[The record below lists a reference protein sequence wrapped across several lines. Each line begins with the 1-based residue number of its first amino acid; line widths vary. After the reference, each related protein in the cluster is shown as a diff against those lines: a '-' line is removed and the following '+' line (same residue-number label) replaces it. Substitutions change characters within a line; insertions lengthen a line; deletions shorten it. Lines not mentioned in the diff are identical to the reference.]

1 MCVFINTKAK
11 KEKDEFEMSNNEIK
25 TNAEIYREQ
34 RKERLEKA
42 SKKKHSAKKD
52 KAVRIIIKTLAIIL
66 CVSLVGWF
74 AGNLLLNVF
83 NVPQKVLAVSTYE
96 DEKLTGAEYNYYYM
110 SLYNQIY
117 QMAYEYESMYS
128 SYGSGYGSYFTG
140 FDMSKDPAEQEYP
153 YDDAPESVE
162 TWGDY
167 FKEMASTR
175 AFLMNAM
182 YEKATGE
189 EGKELGFELTEDLK
203 KEINDEIDET
213 IKSLSES
220 AKENDFALDNYIA
233 RVCGEGLSEKSYRA
247 LLEKDAI
254 AQHYLTWYQEHLTT
268 SYSKEDVNS
277 YFAENR
283 LDFVTASARIFTVSY
298 AEAEEGST
306 DPVYTKEQAK
316 ARAEEFNSK
325 VYSESSF
332 ISLAKQYAAPSM
344 ADSFA
349 SDEATLAAD
358 AHASDISSNKDV
370 TDWLF
375 STQRAA
381 GNKAVIEDA
390 ENECFFVIYVV
401 EPASVDESVANA
413 SVRHIL
419 VQVESTD
426 AEGNALDADTIAKN
440 DADAKAKAEALV
452 QTWKDNGATEEEF
465 IKLIKDNTDD
475 TASIETDGLYD
486 DVAAG
491 GNYVAEFTNWAI
503 DPERKAGDAEIVK
516 TEFGYHFM
524 YFVEASDYQAWESD
538 VREAM
543 ASNAYN
549 ELVDGIYEDIEE
561 KAEKNDTFL
570 KFFSD
575 RLTKTISARY

>member
-1 MCVFINTKAK
+1 
-11 KEKDEFEMSNNEIK
+11 MSNNEIK

-83 NVPQKVLAVSTYE
+83 NVPQKVLSVATYD
-96 DEKLTGAEYNYYYM
+96 DEKLSAAEYNYYYM

-140 FDMSKDPAEQEYP
+140 FDMSKDPADQKYP
-153 YDDAPESVE
+153 YDDAPESVK

-182 YEKATGE
+182 YEKANSE
-189 EGKELGFELTEDLK
+189 EAKKDGFELTEDLMT
-203 KEINDEIDET
+203 EIKTEIDET
-213 IKSLSES
+213 IKTLSES

-247 LLEKDAI
+247 LLEKDAV

-268 SYSKEDVNS
+268 TYTKEDVNT

-283 LDFVTASARIFTVSY
+283 TEFVTASARIFTVSY

-316 ARAEEFNSK
+316 QRAEEFNSL
-325 VYSESSF
+325 VSTETSF
-332 ISLAKQYAAPSM
+332 VSLAKQYAPPSM
-344 ADSFA
+344 VDTFS
-349 SDEATLAAD
+349 SDAATLVAD
-358 AHASDISSNKDV
+358 AHASDITSNTAV
-370 TDWLF
+370 TNWIY
-375 STQRAA
+375 AA
-381 GNKAVIEDA
+381 ERVVGDKAVIEDT
-390 ENECFFVIYVV
+390 EGECFYVIYIVK
-401 EPASVDESVANA
+401 PASADETVANA

-419 VQVESTD
+419 IAAETED
-426 AEGNALDADTIAKN
+426 AEGNALDEATIAKN
-440 DADAKAKAEALV
+440 DADAKAKAEGLL
-452 QTWKDNGATEEEF
+452 QTWKNNGATEEEF

-486 DVAAG
+486 DVSAG

-503 DPERKAGDAEIVK
+503 DPARKAGDAEIVK

-524 YFVEASDYQAWESD
+524 YFVSASEYQAWEQD
-538 VREAM
+538 VRDTM

-561 KAEKNDTFL
+561 KSTKSETVL

-575 RLTKTISARY
+575 RLEKTISMRY

>member
-1 MCVFINTKAK
+1 
-11 KEKDEFEMSNNEIK
+11 MSNNEIK

-83 NVPQKVLAVSTYE
+83 NVPQKVLSVATYD
-96 DEKLTGAEYNYYYM
+96 DEKLSAAEYNYYYM

-140 FDMSKDPAEQEYP
+140 FDMSKDPADQKYP
-153 YDDAPESVE
+153 YDDAPESVK

-182 YEKATGE
+182 YEKANSE
-189 EGKELGFELTEDLK
+189 EAKKDGFELTEDLMT
-203 KEINDEIDET
+203 EIKTEIDET
-213 IKSLSES
+213 IKTLSES

-247 LLEKDAI
+247 LLEKDAV

-268 SYSKEDVNS
+268 TYTKEDVNT

-283 LDFVTASARIFTVSY
+283 TEFVTASARIFTVSY

-316 ARAEEFNSK
+316 QRAEEFNSL
-325 VYSESSF
+325 VSTETSF
-332 ISLAKQYAAPSM
+332 VSLAKQYAPPSM
-344 ADSFA
+344 ADTFE
-349 SDEATLAAD
+349 SDAATLVAD
-358 AHASDISSNKDV
+358 AHASDITSNTAV
-370 TDWLF
+370 TNWIY
-375 STQRAA
+375 AA
-381 GNKAVIEDA
+381 ERVVGDKAVIEDT
-390 ENECFFVIYVV
+390 EGECFYVIYIVK
-401 EPASVDESVANA
+401 PASADETVANA

-419 VQVESTD
+419 IAAETED
-426 AEGNALDADTIAKN
+426 AEGNALDEATIAKN
-440 DADAKAKAEALV
+440 DADAKAKAEGLL
-452 QTWKDNGATEEEF
+452 QTWKNNGATEEEF

-486 DVAAG
+486 DVSAG

-503 DPERKAGDAEIVK
+503 DPARKAGDAEIVK

-524 YFVEASDYQAWESD
+524 YFVSASEYQAWEQD
-538 VREAM
+538 VRDTM

-561 KAEKNDTFL
+561 KSTKSETVL

-575 RLTKTISARY
+575 RLEKTISMRY

>member
-1 MCVFINTKAK
+1 
-11 KEKDEFEMSNNEIK
+11 MSNNEIK

-52 KAVRIIIKTLAIIL
+52 KAVRIIVKALAVIL

-83 NVPQKVLAVSTYE
+83 NVPQKVLSVSTYE

-110 SLYNQIY
+110 SLFNQIY
-117 QMAYEYESMYS
+117 QMSYEYESMYS
-128 SYGSGYGSYFTG
+128 SYGSGYGAYFTG
-140 FDMSKDPAEQEYP
+140 FDMSQDPAEQEYP

-167 FKEMASTR
+167 FKEMATTR
-175 AFLMNAM
+175 AYLMNAM
-182 YEKATGE
+182 YERANSE
-189 EGKELGFELTEDLK
+189 EAKEMGFEITEDLK
-203 KEINDEIDET
+203 AEIQTEIDET
-213 IKSLSES
+213 ITSLSES
-220 AKENDFALDNYIA
+220 AAENDFALDNYIA
-233 RVCGEGLSEKSYRA
+233 RVCGEGLSEKTYRA

-268 SYSKEDVNS
+268 SYSKEDVEA

-283 LDFVTASARIFTVSY
+283 LDFVTASARLFSVSY

-316 ARAEEFNSK
+316 QRAEEFSSK
-325 VYSESSF
+325 VTSEASF
-332 ISLAKQYAAPSM
+332 VTLAKQYAPASM
-344 ADSFA
+344 ADAYA

-358 AHASDISSNKDV
+358 VHASELSTSTAI
-370 TDWLF
+370 TDWLY
-375 STQRAA
+375 SAERVA
-381 GNKAVIEDA
+381 GNKTVIEDS
-390 ENECFFVIYVV
+390 ESECYYVIYVV
-401 EPASVDESVANA
+401 KPASVDESVANA

-419 VQVESTD
+419 VQVETED
-426 AEGNALDADTIAKN
+426 AEGNELDAATIAKN
-440 DADAKAKAEALV
+440 DTEAKAKAEGLLKA
-452 QTWKDNGATEEEF
+452 WKDNGATEEEF
-465 IKLIKDNTDD
+465 IKLIADNTDD

-486 DVAAG
+486 DVSAN
-491 GNYVAEFTNWAI
+491 GNYVEEFTNWAI
-503 DPERKAGDAEIVK
+503 DPVRKAGDAEIVK

-524 YFVEASDYQAWESD
+524 YFVEASEFTAWEND

-543 ASNAYN
+543 ASNDYN
-549 ELVDGIYEDIEE
+549 ELVDGIYNDIEE
-561 KAEKNDTFL
+561 NAEKNDTFL

-575 RLTKTISARY
+575 RLEETISMRY

>member
-1 MCVFINTKAK
+1 
-11 KEKDEFEMSNNEIK
+11 MSNNEIK

-83 NVPQKVLAVSTYE
+83 NVPQKVLSVATYD
-96 DEKLTGAEYNYYYM
+96 DEKLSAAEYNYYYM

-140 FDMSKDPAEQEYP
+140 FDMSKDPADQEYP

-182 YEKATGE
+182 YEKANSE
-189 EGKELGFELTEDLK
+189 EAKKDGFELTEDLMT
-203 KEINDEIDET
+203 EIKTEIDET
-213 IKSLSES
+213 IKTLSES

-247 LLEKDAI
+247 LLEKDAV

-268 SYSKEDVNS
+268 TYTKEDVNT

-283 LDFVTASARIFTVSY
+283 TEFVTASARIFTVSY

-316 ARAEEFNSK
+316 QRAEEFNSL
-325 VYSESSF
+325 VSTETSF
-332 ISLAKQYAAPSM
+332 VSLAKQYAPPSM
-344 ADSFA
+344 ADTFE
-349 SDEATLAAD
+349 SDAATLVAD
-358 AHASDISSNKDV
+358 AHASDITSNTAV
-370 TDWLF
+370 TNWIY
-375 STQRAA
+375 AA
-381 GNKAVIEDA
+381 ERVVGDKAVIEDT
-390 ENECFFVIYVV
+390 EGECFYVIYIVK
-401 EPASVDESVANA
+401 PASADETVANA

-419 VQVESTD
+419 IAAETED
-426 AEGNALDADTIAKN
+426 AEGNALDEATIAKN
-440 DADAKAKAEALV
+440 DADAKAKAEGLL
-452 QTWKDNGATEEEF
+452 QTWKNNGATEEEF

-486 DVAAG
+486 DVSAG

-503 DPERKAGDAEIVK
+503 DPARKAGDAEIVK

-524 YFVEASDYQAWESD
+524 YFVSASEYQAWEQD
-538 VREAM
+538 VRDTM

-575 RLTKTISARY
+575 RLEKTISMRY

>member
-1 MCVFINTKAK
+1 
-11 KEKDEFEMSNNEIK
+11 MSNNEIK

-83 NVPQKVLAVSTYE
+83 NVPQKVLSVATYD
-96 DEKLTGAEYNYYYM
+96 DEKLSAAEYNYYYM

-140 FDMSKDPAEQEYP
+140 FDMSKDPADQKYP
-153 YDDAPESVE
+153 YDDAPESVK

-182 YEKATGE
+182 YEKANSE
-189 EGKELGFELTEDLK
+189 EAKKDGFELTEDLMT
-203 KEINDEIDET
+203 EIKTEIDET
-213 IKSLSES
+213 IKTLSES
-220 AKENDFALDNYIA
+220 AKESDFALDNYIA

-247 LLEKDAI
+247 LLEKDAV

-268 SYSKEDVNS
+268 TYTKEDVNT

-283 LDFVTASARIFTVSY
+283 TEFVTASARIFTVSY

-316 ARAEEFNSK
+316 QRAEEFNSL
-325 VYSESSF
+325 VSTETSF
-332 ISLAKQYAAPSM
+332 VSLAKQYAPPSM
-344 ADSFA
+344 ADTFE
-349 SDEATLAAD
+349 SDAATLVAD
-358 AHASDISSNKDV
+358 AHASDITSNTAV
-370 TDWLF
+370 TNWIY
-375 STQRAA
+375 AA
-381 GNKAVIEDA
+381 ERVVGDKAVIEDT
-390 ENECFFVIYVV
+390 EGECFYVIYIVK
-401 EPASVDESVANA
+401 PASADETVANA

-419 VQVESTD
+419 IAAETED
-426 AEGNALDADTIAKN
+426 AEGNALDEATIAKN
-440 DADAKAKAEALV
+440 DADAKAKAEGLL
-452 QTWKDNGATEEEF
+452 QTWKNNGATEEEF

-486 DVAAG
+486 DVSAG

-503 DPERKAGDAEIVK
+503 DPARKAGDAEIVK

-524 YFVEASDYQAWESD
+524 YFVSASEYQTWEQD
-538 VREAM
+538 VRDTM

-561 KAEKNDTFL
+561 KSTKSETVL

-575 RLTKTISARY
+575 RLEKTISMRY

>member
-1 MCVFINTKAK
+1 
-11 KEKDEFEMSNNEIK
+11 MSNNEIK

-83 NVPQKVLAVSTYE
+83 NVPQKVLSVATYD
-96 DEKLTGAEYNYYYM
+96 DEKLSAAEYNYYYM

-140 FDMSKDPAEQEYP
+140 FDMSKDPADQEYP
-153 YDDAPESVE
+153 YDDAPESVK

-182 YEKATGE
+182 YEKANSE
-189 EGKELGFELTEDLK
+189 EAKKDGFELTEDLMT
-203 KEINDEIDET
+203 EIKTEIDET
-213 IKSLSES
+213 IKTLSES

-247 LLEKDAI
+247 LLEKDAV

-268 SYSKEDVNS
+268 TYTKEDVNT

-283 LDFVTASARIFTVSY
+283 TEFVTASARIFTVSY

-316 ARAEEFNSK
+316 QRAEEFNSL
-325 VYSESSF
+325 VSTETSF
-332 ISLAKQYAAPSM
+332 VSLAKQYAPPSM
-344 ADSFA
+344 ADTFE
-349 SDEATLAAD
+349 SDAATLVAD
-358 AHASDISSNKDV
+358 AHASDITSNTAV
-370 TDWLF
+370 TNWIY
-375 STQRAA
+375 AA
-381 GNKAVIEDA
+381 ERVVGDKAVIEDT
-390 ENECFFVIYVV
+390 EGECFYVIYIVK
-401 EPASVDESVANA
+401 PASADETVANA

-419 VQVESTD
+419 IAAETED
-426 AEGNALDADTIAKN
+426 AEGNALDEATIAKN
-440 DADAKAKAEALV
+440 DADAKAKAEGLL
-452 QTWKDNGATEEEF
+452 QTWKNNGATEEEF

-486 DVAAG
+486 DVSAG

-503 DPERKAGDAEIVK
+503 DPARKAGDAEIVK

-524 YFVEASDYQAWESD
+524 YFVSASEYQAWEQD
-538 VREAM
+538 VRDTM

-561 KAEKNDTFL
+561 KSTKSETVL

-575 RLTKTISARY
+575 RLEKTISMRY

>member
-1 MCVFINTKAK
+1 MNSKMA
-11 KEKDEFEMSNNEIK
+11 NNEIK

-83 NVPQKVLAVSTYE
+83 NVPQKLLTVSTYD

-110 SLYNQIY
+110 SLFNQIY

-128 SYGSGYGSYFTG
+128 SYGSGYGAYFTG

-153 YDDAPESVE
+153 YDDAPEAVE

-182 YEKATGE
+182 YEKANSE
-189 EGKELGFELTEDLK
+189 EAKKEGFELTEDLK
-203 KEINDEIDET
+203 KEIQTEIDET
-213 IKSLSES
+213 IKSLEES
-220 AKENDFALDNYIA
+220 ASENDFALDNYIA

-247 LLEKDAI
+247 LLEKDAV
-254 AQHYLTWYQEHLTT
+254 AQHYLAWYQEHLTT
-268 SYSKEDVNS
+268 SYAKADVDS

-316 ARAEEFNSK
+316 QRAEEFNSK
-325 VYSESSF
+325 VTSESSF
-332 ISLAKQYAAPSM
+332 IATAKQYAPPSM
-344 ADSFA
+344 ADSYA

-358 AHASDISSNKDV
+358 VYADEVSSNKAV
-370 TDWLF
+370 TEWLF
-375 STQRAA
+375 SSERVA
-381 GNKAVIEDA
+381 GNKAVIEDS
-390 ENECFFVIYVV
+390 EGECYFVIYVV
-401 EPASVDESVANA
+401 KPASLDESVANA

-419 VQVESTD
+419 IQVETED
-426 AEGNALDADTIAKN
+426 AEGNALDEATIAKN
-440 DADAKAKAEALV
+440 DADAKAKAEGLL

-465 IKLIKDNTDD
+465 IKLIADNTDD

-503 DPERKAGDAEIVK
+503 DPARKAGDAEIVK

-524 YFVEASDYQAWESD
+524 YFVEASEFAAWEND
-538 VREAM
+538 VRETM
-543 ASNAYN
+543 ASNDYN

-575 RLTKTISARY
+575 RLEETISMRY

>member
-1 MCVFINTKAK
+1 MA
-11 KEKDEFEMSNNEIK
+11 NNEIK

-52 KAVRIIIKTLAIIL
+52 KAVRIIVKTLAIIL
-66 CVSLVGWF
+66 CISLVGWF

-83 NVPQKVLAVSTYE
+83 NVPQKVLAVSTFD
-96 DEKLTGAEYNYYYM
+96 DEKLTGSEYNYYYM

-128 SYGSGYGSYFTG
+128 SYGSGYGVYFTG

-189 EGKELGFELTEDLK
+189 EAKKLGFELTEDLK
-203 KEINDEIDET
+203 NEIKTEIDET
-213 IKSLSES
+213 IKTLSDS

-268 SYSKEDVNS
+268 SYSKADVDA

-283 LDFVTASARIFTVSY
+283 TEFVTASARIFTVSY

-316 ARAEEFNSK
+316 QRAEEFNSK
-325 VYSESSF
+325 VTSET
-332 ISLAKQYAAPSM
+332 
-344 ADSFA
+344 SFA
-349 SDEATLAAD
+349 SLARQYAPPSSVDAYATEAATLISD
-358 AHASDISSNKDV
+358 AHASDISSNKAV

-375 STQRAA
+375 STERVA
-381 GNKAVIEDA
+381 GNKAVIDDSES
-390 ENECFFVIYVV
+390 ECYYIIYVV
-401 EPASVDESVANA
+401 KPASVDETVANA
-413 SVRHIL
+413 AVRHIL
-419 VQVESTD
+419 VQVETED
-426 AEGNALDADTIAKN
+426 AEGNKLDEATIAKN

-503 DPERKAGDAEIVK
+503 DPARKAGDAEIVK

-524 YFVEASDYQAWESD
+524 YFVSASEYQTWEND
-538 VREAM
+538 VRSTM
-543 ASNAYN
+543 ASNDYN
-549 ELVDGIYEDIEE
+549 ELVDSIYKDIEE
-561 KAEKNDTFL
+561 NAEKNETFL

-575 RLTKTISARY
+575 RLEKTISMRY

>member
-1 MCVFINTKAK
+1 
-11 KEKDEFEMSNNEIK
+11 
-25 TNAEIYREQ
+25 
-34 RKERLEKA
+34 
-42 SKKKHSAKKD
+42 
-52 KAVRIIIKTLAIIL
+52 
-66 CVSLVGWF
+66 
-74 AGNLLLNVF
+74 
-83 NVPQKVLAVSTYE
+83 
-96 DEKLTGAEYNYYYM
+96 
-110 SLYNQIY
+110 
-117 QMAYEYESMYS
+117 
-128 SYGSGYGSYFTG
+128 
-140 FDMSKDPAEQEYP
+140 
-153 YDDAPESVE
+153 
-162 TWGDY
+162 
-167 FKEMASTR
+167 
-175 AFLMNAM
+175 MNAM

-213 IKSLSES
+213 ITSLSES

-254 AQHYLTWYQEHLTT
+254 AQHYLSWYQEHLTT

-426 AEGNALDADTIAKN
+426 AEGNALDEATIAKN
-440 DADAKAKAEALV
+440 DADAKAKAEGLL

-486 DVAAG
+486 DVSAG

-503 DPERKAGDAEIVK
+503 SPERKAGDAEIVK

-524 YFVEASDYQAWESD
+524 YFVEASEFAAWEND
-538 VREAM
+538 VRSTM
-543 ASNAYN
+543 ASNDYN

-575 RLTKTISARY
+575 RLAKTISMRY

>member
-1 MCVFINTKAK
+1 MA
-11 KEKDEFEMSNNEIK
+11 NNEIK

-83 NVPQKVLAVSTYE
+83 NVPQKVLSVATFE

-128 SYGSGYGSYFTG
+128 SYGSGYGVYFTG

-182 YEKATGE
+182 YEKANSE
-189 EGKELGFELTEDLK
+189 EAKKEGFELTEDLK
-203 KEINDEIDET
+203 AEIQTEIDET

-247 LLEKDAI
+247 LLEKDAV
-254 AQHYLTWYQEHLTT
+254 AQHYLAWYQEHLTT
-268 SYSKEDVNS
+268 SYAKADVDS

-316 ARAEEFNSK
+316 ARAEEFKSK
-325 VYSESSF
+325 ITTET
-332 ISLAKQYAAPSM
+332 
-344 ADSFA
+344 SFA
-349 SDEATLAAD
+349 SLARQYAPPSMVDAYSTETATLISD
-358 AHASDISSNKDV
+358 AHATDISSSESV
-370 TDWLF
+370 TEWLF
-375 STQRAA
+375 STERQI
-381 GNKAVIEDA
+381 GDTAVIEDTA
-390 ENECFFVIYVV
+390 SESYNIIYVV
-401 EPASVDESVANA
+401 KPASLDESVANA

-419 VQVESTD
+419 VQVETED
-426 AEGNALDADTIAKN
+426 AEGNALDEATIAKN
-440 DADAKAKAEALV
+440 DADAKAKAEGLL

-486 DVAAG
+486 DVSAG

-503 DPERKAGDAEIVK
+503 DPARKAGDAEIVK

-524 YFVEASDYQAWESD
+524 YFVEASEFAAWEND
-538 VREAM
+538 VRETM
-543 ASNAYN
+543 ASNDYN

-575 RLTKTISARY
+575 RLKKTISMRY

>member
-1 MCVFINTKAK
+1 MA
-11 KEKDEFEMSNNEIK
+11 NNEIK

-83 NVPQKVLAVSTYE
+83 NVPQKVLSVATYD
-96 DEKLTGAEYNYYYM
+96 DEKLSAAEYNYYYM

-140 FDMSKDPAEQEYP
+140 FDMSKDPADQKYP
-153 YDDAPESVE
+153 YDDAPESVK

-182 YEKATGE
+182 YEKANSE
-189 EGKELGFELTEDLK
+189 EAKKDGFELTEDLMT
-203 KEINDEIDET
+203 EIKTEIDET
-213 IKSLSES
+213 IKTLSES
-220 AKENDFALDNYIA
+220 AKESDFALDNYIA

-247 LLEKDAI
+247 LLEKDAV

-268 SYSKEDVNS
+268 TYTKEDVNT

-283 LDFVTASARIFTVSY
+283 TEFVTASARIFTVSY

-316 ARAEEFNSK
+316 QRAEEFNSL
-325 VYSESSF
+325 VSTETSF
-332 ISLAKQYAAPSM
+332 VSLAKQYAPPSM
-344 ADSFA
+344 ADTFE
-349 SDEATLAAD
+349 SDAATLVAD
-358 AHASDISSNKDV
+358 AHASDITSNTAV
-370 TDWLF
+370 TNWIY
-375 STQRAA
+375 AA
-381 GNKAVIEDA
+381 ERVVGDKAVIEDT
-390 ENECFFVIYVV
+390 EGECFYVIYIVK
-401 EPASVDESVANA
+401 PASADETVANA

-419 VQVESTD
+419 IAAETED
-426 AEGNALDADTIAKN
+426 AEGNALDEATIAKN
-440 DADAKAKAEALV
+440 DADAKAKAEGLL
-452 QTWKDNGATEEEF
+452 QTWKNNGATEEEF

-486 DVAAG
+486 DVSAG

-503 DPERKAGDAEIVK
+503 DPARKAGDAEIVK

-524 YFVEASDYQAWESD
+524 YFVSASEYQAWEQD
-538 VREAM
+538 VRDTM

-561 KAEKNDTFL
+561 KSTKSETVL

-575 RLTKTISARY
+575 RLEKTISMRY

>member
-1 MCVFINTKAK
+1 
-11 KEKDEFEMSNNEIK
+11 MSNNEIK

-52 KAVRIIIKTLAIIL
+52 TAVRIIVKTLAIIL

-83 NVPQKVLAVSTYE
+83 NVPQKVLSVATYD
-96 DEKLTGAEYNYYYM
+96 DEKLSAAEYNYYYM

-140 FDMSKDPAEQEYP
+140 FDMSKDPADQKYP
-153 YDDAPESVE
+153 YDDAPESVK

-182 YEKATGE
+182 YEKANSE
-189 EGKELGFELTEDLK
+189 EAKKDGFELTEDLMT
-203 KEINDEIDET
+203 EIKTEIDET
-213 IKSLSES
+213 IKTLSES

-247 LLEKDAI
+247 LLEKDAV

-268 SYSKEDVNS
+268 TYTKEDVNT

-283 LDFVTASARIFTVSY
+283 TEFVTASARIFTVSY

-316 ARAEEFNSK
+316 QRAEEFNSL
-325 VYSESSF
+325 VSTETSF
-332 ISLAKQYAAPSM
+332 VSLAKQYAPPSM
-344 ADSFA
+344 VDTFS
-349 SDEATLAAD
+349 SDAATLVAD
-358 AHASDISSNKDV
+358 AHASDITSNTAV
-370 TDWLF
+370 TNWIY
-375 STQRAA
+375 AA
-381 GNKAVIEDA
+381 ERVVGDKAVIEDT
-390 ENECFFVIYVV
+390 EGECFYVIYIVK
-401 EPASVDESVANA
+401 PASADETVANA

-419 VQVESTD
+419 IAAETED
-426 AEGNALDADTIAKN
+426 AEGNALDEATIAKN
-440 DADAKAKAEALV
+440 DADAKAKAEGLL
-452 QTWKDNGATEEEF
+452 QTWKNNGATEEEF

-486 DVAAG
+486 DVSAG

-503 DPERKAGDAEIVK
+503 DPARKAGDAEIVK

-524 YFVEASDYQAWESD
+524 YFVSASEYQAWEQD
-538 VREAM
+538 VRDTM

-561 KAEKNDTFL
+561 KSTKSETVL

-575 RLTKTISARY
+575 RLEKTISMRY

>member
-1 MCVFINTKAK
+1 MNSKMA
-11 KEKDEFEMSNNEIK
+11 NNEIK

-83 NVPQKVLAVSTYE
+83 NVPQKVLSVATFE

-128 SYGSGYGSYFTG
+128 SYGSGYGVYFTG

-182 YEKATGE
+182 YEKANSE
-189 EGKELGFELTEDLK
+189 EAKELGFELTEDLK
-203 KEINDEIDET
+203 AEIQTEIDET

-247 LLEKDAI
+247 LLEKDSI

-268 SYSKEDVNS
+268 SYSKADVDA
-277 YFAENR
+277 YFTENR
-283 LDFVTASARIFTVSY
+283 TDFVTASARIFTVSY

-316 ARAEEFNSK
+316 ARAEEFKSK
-325 VYSESSF
+325 ITTET
-332 ISLAKQYAAPSM
+332 
-344 ADSFA
+344 SFA
-349 SDEATLAAD
+349 SLARQYAPPSMVDAYSTETATLISD
-358 AHASDISSNKDV
+358 AHATDISSSESV
-370 TDWLF
+370 TEWLF
-375 STQRAA
+375 STERQI
-381 GNKAVIEDA
+381 GDTAVIEDTA
-390 ENECFFVIYVV
+390 SESYNIIYVV
-401 EPASVDESVANA
+401 KPASLDESVANA

-419 VQVESTD
+419 VQVETED
-426 AEGNALDADTIAKN
+426 AEGNALDEATIAKN
-440 DADAKAKAEALV
+440 DADAKAKAEGLL

-486 DVAAG
+486 DVSAG

-503 DPERKAGDAEIVK
+503 DPARKAGDAEIVK

-524 YFVEASDYQAWESD
+524 YFVEASEFAAWEND
-538 VREAM
+538 VRETM
-543 ASNAYN
+543 ASNDYN

-575 RLTKTISARY
+575 RLEKTISMRY

>member
-1 MCVFINTKAK
+1 MA
-11 KEKDEFEMSNNEIK
+11 NNEIK

-83 NVPQKVLAVSTYE
+83 NVPQKVLSVATFE

-128 SYGSGYGSYFTG
+128 SYGSGYGVYFTG

-182 YEKATGE
+182 YEKANSE
-189 EGKELGFELTEDLK
+189 EAKELGFELTEDLK
-203 KEINDEIDET
+203 AEIQTEIDET

-247 LLEKDAI
+247 LLEKDSI

-268 SYSKEDVNS
+268 SYSKADVDA
-277 YFAENR
+277 YFTENR
-283 LDFVTASARIFTVSY
+283 TDFVTASARIFTVSY

-316 ARAEEFNSK
+316 ARAEEFKSK
-325 VYSESSF
+325 ITTET
-332 ISLAKQYAAPSM
+332 
-344 ADSFA
+344 SFA
-349 SDEATLAAD
+349 SLARQYAPPSMVDAYSTETATLISD
-358 AHASDISSNKDV
+358 AHATDISSSESV
-370 TDWLF
+370 TEWLF
-375 STQRAA
+375 STERQI
-381 GNKAVIEDA
+381 GDTAVIEDTA
-390 ENECFFVIYVV
+390 SESYNIIYVV
-401 EPASVDESVANA
+401 KPASLDESVANA

-419 VQVESTD
+419 VQVETED
-426 AEGNALDADTIAKN
+426 AEGNALDEATIAKN
-440 DADAKAKAEALV
+440 DADAKAKAEGLL

-486 DVAAG
+486 DVSAG

-503 DPERKAGDAEIVK
+503 DPARKAGDAEIVK

-524 YFVEASDYQAWESD
+524 YFVEASEFAAWEND
-538 VREAM
+538 VRETM
-543 ASNAYN
+543 ASNDYN

-575 RLTKTISARY
+575 RLEKTISMRY